1 MRSRKIKFILAITS
15 ALFFILALFSQA
27 VVAEVVQAEQVAQA
41 GGQMKMEGSKGQG
54 GMMGQGMMGKG
65 MMMMGKKM
73 MARHQEIKKL
83 VDQLTESLTAMEG
96 ENDLATIKKE
106 LAADRALLHQLQ
118 STLGQGRNMMGQM
131 MGHMKEHMKTC
142 PMKKS
147 ETK

>member
-1 MRSRKIKFILAITS
+1 MKLKQTMAILAVA
-15 ALFFILALFSQA
+15 ALPLLVVGAGSQH
-27 VVAEVVQAEQVAQA
+27 AEHHPAQA
-41 GGQMKMEGSKGQG
+41 QAKSQ
-54 GMMGQGMMGKG
+54 MMGQGMMGKG